1 MVLSLAHL
9 GPSGT
14 NAETAALAYA
24 DWLVK
29 QKSQQALLCPYPTI
43 AQTGQAVAE
52 GKADLAVVPVENST
66 EGSVAVTL
74 DLLWRYDRLQIQQEL
89 VLPITHALLS
99 KCLSLSALKIIYSHP
114 QALAQCQQWLERN
127 LPSVPLVASNSTAE
141 AVRQVMQ
148 DPTAGAIAA
157 PRNAKLYGVPILV
170 AGIQDYLE
178 NCTRFWILGL
188 TPTQTGDRLS
198 LAFSVSANVPGSLVK
213 PLQAFAKRGI
223 NLSRIESR
231 PTKRSLGDYLF
242 FVDLEGNMTQSS
254 VQAALTELASYTAIL
269 KIFGNYS
276 LLPISA
282 TEIEASKT

>member
-1 MVLSLAHL
+1 MAISLAHL

-24 DWLVK
+24 DWLLE
-29 QKSQQALLCPYPTI
+29 QKNQQALLCPYPTI

-74 DLLWRYDRLQIQQEL
+74 DLLWQYDQLQIQQEL
-89 VLPITHALLS
+89 VLPIAHALLS
-99 KCLSLSALKIIYSHP
+99 HSPSRQEIKIIYSHP
-114 QALAQCQQWLERN
+114 QALAQCQKWLERT

-157 PRNAKLYGVPILV
+157 PRTAKLYGVPIL
-170 AGIQDYLE
+170 AEGIQDYPE
-178 NCTRFWILGL
+178 NCTRFWIVGL
-188 TPTQTGDRLS
+188 TPTQVGERLS
-198 LAFSVSANVPGSLVK
+198 LAFSVPANVPGSLVK

-231 PTKRSLGDYLF
+231 PTKRSLGEYLF
-242 FVDLEGNMTQSS
+242 FVDLQGNMSQPA
-254 VQAALTELASYTAIL
+254 VQAALTELASQTEIL

-282 TEIEASKT
+282 

>member
-24 DWLVK
+24 DWLLK
-29 QKSQQALLCPYPTI
+29 QENQQVLLCPYPTI

-74 DLLWRYDRLQIQQEL
+74 DLLWQYDQLQIQQEL

-99 KCLSLSALKIIYSHP
+99 HCSSLLALKIIYSHP
-114 QALAQCQQWLERN
+114 QALAQCQQWLECN

-141 AVRQVMQ
+141 AVRQVIQ
-148 DPTAGAIAA
+148 DSTAGAIAA
-157 PRNAKLYGVPILV
+157 PRNSKLYGVPIV
-170 AGIQDYLE
+170 ASGIQDYPQ

-198 LAFSVSANVPGSLVK
+198 LAFSVPANFPGSLVK

-242 FVDLEGNMTQSS
+242 FVDLEGNMSQPS
-254 VQAALTELASYTAIL
+254 VQDALTELARHTAIL

-276 LLPISA
+276 LLSIS
-282 TEIEASKT
+282 INFSQ

>member
-1 MVLSLAHL
+1 
-9 GPSGT
+9 
-14 NAETAALAYA
+14 
-24 DWLVK
+24 
-29 QKSQQALLCPYPTI
+29 
-43 AQTGQAVAE
+43 
-52 GKADLAVVPVENST
+52 
-66 EGSVAVTL
+66 
-74 DLLWRYDRLQIQQEL
+74 
-89 VLPITHALLS
+89 
-99 KCLSLSALKIIYSHP
+99 
-114 QALAQCQQWLERN
+114 
-127 LPSVPLVASNSTAE
+127 
-141 AVRQVMQ
+141 MQ